1 MVLIHSWNSFEESS
15 LEICGIQFGLTSSY
29 YTLMVWFPELFT
41 RFEQFEHENPN
52 KTTSVCIVSALSN
65 NGTQIDAY
73 GCDTIIAPSVYLH
86 TVYIGLACIPGSIIL
101 PIFVHKL
108 GAKFFLIMSLLVS
121 GAVTIAFY
129 YVVNSTQNLILSCVF
144 EALTSLGISLVYCV
158 IVDMFPTNLRVMAA
172 ALSLTMGR
180 LGALVGNLVFGYLID
195 LACVIPIVLFAAF
208 LFVCGFMSFLLPK
221 TGKETLE

>member
-1 MVLIHSWNSFEESS
+1 MFDN
-15 LEICGIQFGLTSSY
+15 Y
-29 YTLMVWFPELFT
+29 

-108 GAKFFLIMSLLVS
+108 GAKFFLSMYIIIYINIIYNSLNYIHAHSMNIIIINHFFLNFLWS
-121 GAVTIAFY
+121 STILKWLFSNNTLHNLK
-129 YVVNSTQNLILSCVF
+129 VNIWKSMNFFRTFIK
-144 EALTSLGISLVYCV
+144 
-158 IVDMFPTNLRVMAA
+158 M
-172 ALSLTMGR
+172 
-180 LGALVGNLVFGYLID
+180 
-195 LACVIPIVLFAAF
+195 
-208 LFVCGFMSFLLPK
+208 
-221 TGKETLE
+221 